1 VTLDWDGAAELMD
14 EIARGWAR
22 QEAPGGSI
30 VLFDRE
36 SLRAESCGGF
46 AHLELRTACTPDTVF
61 RYASISKHFLSSL
74 IVRDGR
80 IRLQDRLGQ
89 HLQLPAA
96 LGDVSVGRALDMTG
110 GIPDL
115 METCWQLGVAPST
128 RLGRDELLR
137 FASSLEV
144 LNFTSGSELS
154 YSNTGYRLLQAA
166 IEAKGCDYAEL
177 LRRRFFEPLGLG
189 IVLPSDETEPVP
201 HLATGYWRSPQGWR
215 RGRYG
220 PYFSASGGLA
230 GSARDLASWAQALLC
245 DRAPASGLLS
255 VLGAPRQLADGR
267 STRYGLGLARYGV
280 AGEVLFGHGGS
291 LPGYKNHFLVSPRTG
306 AGLVVLSNR
315 EDTDAQAIAL
325 AVMARL
331 LGADAASA
339 PAPDFAAGIFISED
353 EALWLELRAGEVNFL
368 GARQSVF
375 AASSGGVESRSA
387 ELPIRL
393 HEDGE
398 ELSAEIGHVSRR
410 FRRVTPGT
418 PAGAGWAG
426 HWRCR
431 VQHGEFEIEV
441 SRGTARLFCGTGP
454 SRGSFDLAPI
464 SPDLALLERQDGPW
478 HQHLCLKFEGDE
490 IGLVTNRSRVLRF
503 ERRAD
508 RSRRDQGS
516 CERG

>member
-1 VTLDWDGAAELMD
+1 M
-14 EIARGWAR
+14 
-22 QEAPGGSI
+22 
-30 VLFDRE
+30 
-36 SLRAESCGGF
+36 
-46 AHLELRTACTPDTVF
+46 
-61 RYASISKHFLSSL
+61 
-74 IVRDGR
+74 
-80 IRLQDRLGQ
+80 
-89 HLQLPAA
+89 
-96 LGDVSVGRALDMTG
+96 
-110 GIPDL
+110 
-115 METCWQLGVAPST
+115 
-128 RLGRDELLR
+128 
-137 FASSLEV
+137 
-144 LNFTSGSELS
+144 
-154 YSNTGYRLLQAA
+154 
-166 IEAKGCDYAEL
+166 
-177 LRRRFFEPLGLG
+177 
-189 IVLPSDETEPVP
+189 
-201 HLATGYWRSPQGWR
+201 
-215 RGRYG
+215 
-220 PYFSASGGLA
+220 
-230 GSARDLASWAQALLC
+230 
-245 DRAPASGLLS
+245 
-255 VLGAPRQLADGR
+255 
-267 STRYGLGLARYGV
+267 
-280 AGEVLFGHGGS
+280 
-291 LPGYKNHFLVSPRTG
+291 SPRTG

-410 FRRVTPGT
+410 FRPVTPG
-418 PAGAGWAG
+418 PRAGAGWAG

-441 SRGTARLFCGTGP
+441 SGGTARLFWGTGP

-464 SPDLALLERQDGPW
+464 SADLALLERQDGPW

-516 CERG
+516 RERG